1 MSGIGAYGINGPYVT
16 IVAVFALAIFS
27 VLCGGVAY
35 IVVFSVVSGYGARD
49 SMFGPMDASGEQ
61 REWTAEERMRFK
73 SRRRLALIVTAVVA
87 VALFLA
93 GFWLVLPAVLE

>member
-1 MSGIGAYGINGPYVT
+1 MGTVALDGPSVT

-61 REWTAEERMRFK
+61 REWTGDQRARFRR
-73 SRRRLALIVTAVVA
+73 RRRLALVITATVA
-87 VALFLA
+87 VAVFVT
-93 GFWLVLPAVLE
+93 GFWLVLPAVL

>member
-1 MSGIGAYGINGPYVT
+1 MSGIGAVWHERSLRHDRGG
-16 IVAVFALAIFS
+16 LAIFS

-35 IVVFSVVSGYGARD
+35 MVLLSVVSGYGARD
-49 SMFGPMDASGEQ
+49 SVRPMDASGEQ